1 MIKQKNII
9 CLRCGEKFVK
19 LDTHIKKKY
28 ICDANC
34 LDITYEDMIK
44 EYDKYYIDYIKIV
57 YKNIN
62 KIMDY

>member
-1 MIKQKNII
+1 MIKKKNTI
-9 CLRCGEKFVK
+9 CLRCGKEFVK

-28 ICDANC
+28 ISDSNY

-57 YKNIN
+57 
-62 KIMDY
+62 